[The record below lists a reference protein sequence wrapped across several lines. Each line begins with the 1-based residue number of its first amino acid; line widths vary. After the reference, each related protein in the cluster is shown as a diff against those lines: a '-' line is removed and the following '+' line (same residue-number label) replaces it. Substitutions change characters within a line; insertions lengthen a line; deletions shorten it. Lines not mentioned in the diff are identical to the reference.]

1 MSVEMPKFE
10 LLKFDLPKVEV
21 PEAYREFAEK
31 GIAQV
36 KDGYDKF
43 KAVAEEANDRLA
55 AVYASGTE
63 GTRNFG
69 LKVIDAAR
77 ANSNLTFDMLGQ
89 LLTAKSYSEAVELY
103 TGYVR
108 KQFDAMTEQTKG
120 LTEAAQ
126 KVVIKTTEPV
136 KEGFAG
142 VFRKAA

>member
-1 MSVEMPKFE
+1 MSGELPKFE
-10 LLKFDLPKVEV
+10 LLKFDMQKVAV

-43 KAVAEEANDRLA
+43 KAAAEEANERLA
-55 AVYASGTE
+55 EGDAAGTE
-63 GTRNFG
+63 GNRNLVLEF
-69 LKVIDAAR
+69 IDAAR
-77 ANSNLTFDMLGQ
+77 ANSNLTFDLLGQ

-126 KVVIKTTEPV
+126 KIVIKTTEPV

-142 VFRKAA
+142 MFRKAA